1 MTKNI
6 TLAVDEEVLQR
17 VRAIAHDRGTSLN
30 ALVREHLEQL
40 SQAKDDERRQYK
52 EALAELREMS
62 AKTVISLGKDYKFTR
77 EDAYEG
83 RLR

>member
-1 MTKNI
+1 MVKNI
-6 TLAVDEEVLQR
+6 TLAVDEEVLRR

-52 EALAELREMS
+52 EALAQLREMS
-62 AKTVISLGKDYKFTR
+62 ARSGVSLGEGYKFTR